1 MKLCRY
7 GPRGHEKPGI
17 IDAHG
22 KLRDLSLIIDDI
34 DPARLEPRKLRALA
48 QALRIEALPLVD
60 GHPRFGVPFTGTQ
73 KYIGIGLNYSDHA
86 KEANLPIPDEP
97 IIFNKATS
105 SICGPND
112 DIVQPK
118 NAKMLDWECELAVVI
133 GARAQ
138 YVSEDEALKYVAGY
152 CVANDVSE
160 RSFQFQSTQWK
171 KGKSHDTF
179 GPVGPWLVT
188 TDEVP
193 DPQALDMWLEV
204 NGERMQQGTTR
215 TMIFPV
221 KKLVAY
227 VSEYLTL
234 LPGDIIATG
243 TPPGVGMGKK
253 PEAVY
258 LKPGDVVAL
267 GVGGLGEQRQKIV
280 AYQG

>member
-17 IDAHG
+17 IDAQG
-22 KLRDLSLIIDDI
+22 RLRDLSLIIDDI
-34 DPARLEPRKLRALA
+34 DAGRLEPRKLRALST
-48 QALRIEALPLVD
+48 ALKVEALPLVE
-60 GHPRFGVPFTGTQ
+60 GHPRLGVPFTGTQ

-86 KEANLPIPDEP
+86 REANLPIPDEP
-97 IIFNKATS
+97 VIFNKATS
-105 SICGPND
+105 SICGPYD

-118 NAKMLDWECELAVVI
+118 NSKMLDWECELAVVI

-160 RSFQFQSTQWK
+160 RSFRFQSTQWK

-193 DPQALDMWLEV
+193 DPQALDMWLDV

-221 KKLVAY
+221 KKLVSY

-234 LPGDIIATG
+234 VPGDIIATG

-258 LKPGDVVAL
+258 LNPGDVVKL
-267 GVGGLGEQRQKIV
+267 GIGGLGEQHQKII
-280 AYQG
+280 AYRG

>member
-17 IDAHG
+17 VDGSG
-22 KLRDLSLIIDDI
+22 KLRDPSLIIDDI
-34 DPARLEPRKLRALA
+34 DAARLEPRKLRALSA
-48 QALRIEALPLVD
+48 ALKVEALPLVE
-60 GHPRFGVPFTGTQ
+60 GHPRLGVPFIGTQ

-86 KEANLPIPDEP
+86 REANLPIPDEP
-97 IIFNKATS
+97 VIFNKATS
-105 SICGPND
+105 SICGPYD

-118 NAKMLDWECELAVVI
+118 NSKMLDWECELAVVI

-138 YVSEDEALKYVAGY
+138 YVSEDDALKYVAGY

-188 TDEVP
+188 TEEVP
-193 DPQALDMWLEV
+193 DPQALDMWLDV

-221 KKLVAY
+221 KKLVACACASPLRE
-227 VSEYLTL
+227 VIHLSTSSL
-234 LPGDIIATG
+234 
-243 TPPGVGMGKK
+243 
-253 PEAVY
+253 
-258 LKPGDVVAL
+258 VASA
-267 GVGGLGEQRQKIV
+267 G
-280 AYQG
+280 